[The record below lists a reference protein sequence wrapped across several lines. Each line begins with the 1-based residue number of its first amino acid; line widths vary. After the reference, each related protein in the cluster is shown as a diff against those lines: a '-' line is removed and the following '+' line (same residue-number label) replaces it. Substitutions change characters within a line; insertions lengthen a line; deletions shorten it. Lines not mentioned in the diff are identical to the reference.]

1 MCEGNKCG
9 IGNQIECPKEIMI
22 FTAEWCG
29 ACKRRVP
36 QIMKKA
42 QAAGLKVNLIDIDN
56 VDLKDKKKL
65 LKRVEFVPHIDYMG
79 KEIDEEDLDQLAKK
93 TMPKED

>member
-1 MCEGNKCG
+1 MCEGNSCG
-9 IGNQIECPKEIMI
+9 IGNQIESPKEITI

-29 ACKRRVP
+29 ACKERVP

-56 VDLKDKKKL
+56 VDPKDKKKL

-93 TMPKED
+93 TIPKED

>member
-1 MCEGNKCG
+1 MCEGNRCG
-9 IGNQIECPKEIMI
+9 IGNQIESPKEITI

-42 QAAGLKVNLIDIDN
+42 QAAGLNVNLIDINN
-56 VDLKDKKKL
+56 VDPKDKKKL

-93 TMPKED
+93 TIPKED